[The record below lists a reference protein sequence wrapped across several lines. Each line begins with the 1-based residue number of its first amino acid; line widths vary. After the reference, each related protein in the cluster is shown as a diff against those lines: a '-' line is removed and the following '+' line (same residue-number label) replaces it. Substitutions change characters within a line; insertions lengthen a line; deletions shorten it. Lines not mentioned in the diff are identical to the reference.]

1 MQRPL
6 TRTRMAG
13 AVAALA
19 VASVLGGSLVAY
31 ADTLEDTIVGPNAA
45 LEMVRG
51 TSETKSAGIQVVGN
65 NAGGFE
71 DPDPGCNIDRG
82 EAPLVLDIVTPKG
95 ITANPDP
102 LTLSS
107 CGVFGTVTFSAA
119 ADAVSGTVTVAV
131 LSGPAGDGKYN
142 NLVAI
147 PITIVEPN
155 SKPTVIVQGV
165 AAGSYEI
172 GSVPSATC
180 GVTDAEDGPS
190 SFPAVISGT
199 LVHGL
204 GTQTAT
210 CDYTDEGGLKATTAT
225 VSYTIV
231 DTGTPTITPTI
242 SGTGPNANGWYRS
255 AVEVTFECADAS
267 GSGIKYC
274 GENALFGDG
283 PDQTVTGTAE
293 DWAGNTA
300 QSVVSNI
307 DVDATAPGIISVLS
321 PATPNGAEG
330 WYLGPV
336 GVDFQCSDAISGIAS
351 CEGDTT
357 IGEGAAGGAS
367 GSALDKAGNT
377 AEASV
382 SGVKVDATKPTI
394 GYSLVSESTPVNG
407 WFNKPVTVDFE
418 CADTP
423 SGIADCSADVEL
435 GEGENQSEDGIAT
448 DVAGHVTS
456 VTASNIDVDLTAPK
470 VSTVLTPAA
479 PDGTGGWYVN
489 AVSVDFQCTDALS
502 GIDTC
507 PDDTAIGEGAAGGTS
522 GTAVDVAGNS
532 ATASVSGVKVD
543 TSDPTIGYTLT
554 SAAAKSNGW
563 YTKPVTVHFVCD
575 DAVSGVA
582 SCSADAVLGDGRD
595 QSATGTVTDAAGR
608 SATRTVEDIDVDT
621 TAPTVG
627 FAAGFGSSFVFGSVP
642 PKPACVATDTLSGL
656 EGACVV
662 EGYSAG
668 VGTHTLTAKAKDAAG
683 NTATATLN
691 YTVLPW
697 NLSGF
702 FNPVDMGIDVWNT
715 VKNGSTVP
723 LKFEVF
729 AGATELAST
738 SAIKSFTAVNT
749 ACPTAKAVVDEI
761 EFVTTGGTVLRY
773 DSTAGQFVQNWA
785 TPKKPGACVKVT
797 MTTEDLSTLVANFIL
812 K

>member
-13 AVAALA
+13 AIAALT
-19 VASVLGGSLVAY
+19 VASVLGSSLIAY
-31 ADTLEDTIVGPNAA
+31 ADNLQDTIADTAESALALVAGSGVGK
-45 LEMVRG
+45 
-51 TSETKSAGIQVVGN
+51 TAGIRVVGN
-65 NAGGFE
+65 NAQQ
-71 DPDPGCNIDRG
+71 DPDDGCNIDTG
-82 EAPLVLDIVTPKG
+82 ESPLVLDVLTPPG
-95 ITANPDP
+95 VTANPDP
-102 LTLSS
+102 VSLLT
-107 CGVFGTVTFSAA
+107 CGTEYTVTFTAGA
-119 ADAVSGTVTVAV
+119 NAQSGTATVSIV
-131 LSGPAGDGKYN
+131 SGPAGGGTYQN
-142 NLVAI
+142 QVSI
-147 PITIVEPN
+147 PITVTNPN
-155 SKPTVIVQGV
+155 TRPTVTVQGV
-165 AAGSYEI
+165 AAGSYEL
-172 GSVPSATC
+172 GSVPAATC
-180 GVTDAEDGPS
+180 AVTDAEDGPS
-190 SFPAVISGT
+190 SFPAVITGT
-199 LVHGL
+199 LDHGL

-210 CDYTDEGGLKATTAT
+210 CNHTDSGNLAALTAA

-231 DTGTPTITPTI
+231 DTGKPTITPTI

-336 GVDFQCSDAISGIAS
+336 GVDFQCSDALSGIAS

-367 GSALDKAGNT
+367 GSALDKAGNI

-394 GYSLVSESTPVNG
+394 GYSLLSESTPVNG
-407 WFNKPVTVDFE
+407 WFNKTVTVDFD
-418 CADTP
+418 CSDTP
-423 SGIADCSADVEL
+423 SGIASCLGDTTL
-435 GEGENQSEDGIAT
+435 GEGKDQSVTGTAT

-456 VTASNIDVDLTAPK
+456 VTASDIDVDVTAPK
-470 VSTVLTPAA
+470 VSAVLTPAA
-479 PDGTGGWYVN
+479 PDGTGGWYVT
-489 AVSVDFQCTDALS
+489 AVGVDFQCSDALS
-502 GIDTC
+502 GIDAC
-507 PDDTAIGEGAAGGTS
+507 PDDTTIGEGAAGGAS

-532 ATASVSGVKVD
+532 ATASVSEIKVD
-543 TSDPTIGYTLT
+543 TSDPTIGYTVT
-554 SAAAKSNGW
+554 SAAAKVNGW
-563 YTKPVTVHFVCD
+563 YPKPVTVHFVCGD
-575 DAVSGVA
+575 VVSGVA
-582 SCSADAVLGDGRD
+582 SCSDDTVLGDGRD
-595 QSATGTVTDAAGR
+595 QSVTGNVTDAAGR

-627 FAAGFGSSFVFGSVP
+627 FAQGFGSSFVYGSVP
-642 PKPACVATDTLSGL
+642 AKPECVATDTLSGV
-656 EGACVV
+656 EECVV
-662 EGYSAG
+662 EGYGAG

-683 NTATATLN
+683 NTATTTLE

-697 NLSGF
+697 NLKGF
-702 FNPVDMGIDVWNT
+702 FSPVDMGGVWNT

-723 LKFEVF
+723 LKFEAF
-729 AGATELAST
+729 SGATELTAT
-738 SAIKSFTAVNT
+738 SAIKGFSATAVT
-749 ACPTAKAVVDEI
+749 CPGSNVTTDPV
-761 EFVTTGGTVLRY
+761 EFTTTGGTALRY
-773 DSTAGQFVQNWA
+773 DATAGQYVQNWA
-785 TPKKPGACVKVT
+785 TPKKAGACIKVT
-797 MTTEDLSTLVANFIL
+797 MTTQDDSTIIANFML